1 MMNARQLPILVRL
14 LYFFFIGLPL
24 GLAVAL
30 VGWGLCV
37 TVILMPFGIWVL
49 HRLPLITT
57 LTMPHEEYMP
67 IAKASDFRVERETD
81 SVPFLFRLV
90 WFVLVGCWLSFIWIK
105 LAFLLGATFILTPV
119 GFWMINRVPAIL
131 TLEGV

>member
-1 MMNARQLPILVRL
+1 MNARQLPLLLRLV
-14 LYFFFIGLPL
+14 YFFFVGLPL
-24 GLAVAL
+24 GLAAAL

-37 TVILMPFGIWVL
+37 SVIFMPFGIWVL

-57 LTMPHEEYMP
+57 LTMPDEEYAP
-67 IAKASDFRVERETD
+67 IARASDFRAVRETD
-81 SVPFLFRLV
+81 SVPFLFRV
-90 WFVLVGCWLSFIWIK
+90 IWFVLVGCWLSFVWIK
-105 LAFLLGATFILTPV
+105 LAFLLGATFVLTPV